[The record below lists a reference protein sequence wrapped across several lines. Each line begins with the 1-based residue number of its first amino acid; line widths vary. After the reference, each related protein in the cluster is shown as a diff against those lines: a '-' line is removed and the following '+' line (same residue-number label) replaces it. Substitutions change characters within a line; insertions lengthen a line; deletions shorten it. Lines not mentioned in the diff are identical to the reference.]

1 MNRIE
6 RLEVEQRVNATGESL
21 VLPVTAQPSIYRS
34 PANIAVWILIWA
46 EVTEFALFF
55 LVFLVARSHNP
66 ELFAEGPTK
75 LNTWAGVVNT
85 LLLISSSYCIARS
98 MAAIRIGQVNRCLH
112 WLGATIGCG
121 LGYCA
126 VKAWEY
132 QWNHAS
138 GLDSRTDIFY
148 SLYYYLTFNHL
159 LHVLVGMCAIGWA
172 ALRTYWGH
180 YTPADHEGLEGAA
193 CYWHMIDLVWI
204 IIFPLLYVMR

>member
-1 MNRIE
+1 MNQRE
-6 RLEVEQRVNATGESL
+6 RLEGAPLALSAVAKP
-21 VLPVTAQPSIYRS
+21 PVARS

-55 LVFLVARSHNP
+55 LAFLVARSHNP

-85 LLLISSSYCIARS
+85 LLLISSSYCVARA
-98 MAAIRIGQVNRCLH
+98 MAAIKADQVNRCLR
-112 WLGATIGCG
+112 WLGTTLGCG

-126 VKAWEY
+126 VKTWEY
-132 QWNHAS
+132 HWNHAS
-138 GLDSRTDIFY
+138 GLDARTDIFY
-148 SLYYYLTFNHL
+148 SVYYYLTFNHL
-159 LHVLVGMCAIGWA
+159 LHVLLGMCAIGWA

-180 YTPADHEGLEGAA
+180 FTPAEHEGLEGAA

-204 IIFPLLYVMR
+204 IIFPLLYVLR

>member
-1 MNRIE
+1 
-6 RLEVEQRVNATGESL
+6 VNEPLVPKDDANSAADSAESAPIL
-21 VLPVTAQPSIYRS
+21 AAST

-55 LVFLVARSHNP
+55 LVFLVVRSHNQ
-66 ELFAEGPTK
+66 ELFAQGPAQ
-75 LNTWAGVVNT
+75 LNTWAGVINT
-85 LLLISSSYCIARS
+85 LLLLSSSYCVAHAMR
-98 MAAIRIGQVNRCLH
+98 AIRIDQVKRCLQ

-138 GLDSRTDIFY
+138 GLDARTDIFY

-172 ALRTYWGH
+172 AARTYWGH
-180 YTPADHEGLEGAA
+180 YTQADHEGLEGAA